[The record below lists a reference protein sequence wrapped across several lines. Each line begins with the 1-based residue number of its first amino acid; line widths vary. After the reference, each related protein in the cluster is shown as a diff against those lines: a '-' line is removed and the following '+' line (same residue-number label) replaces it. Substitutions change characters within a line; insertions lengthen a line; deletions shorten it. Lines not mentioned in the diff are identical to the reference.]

1 MQETTGDRC
10 FDLYQLSVIKR
21 KEKQD
26 KTTEEVEFEKAKEEL
41 TFQPNLTKKKPK
53 TAKKKYNVNQR
64 SVQDNIERMRRARE
78 ERERK
83 KMMTERGYVP
93 GKA

>member
-1 MQETTGDRC
+1 M
-10 FDLYQLSVIKR
+10 
-21 KEKQD
+21 
-26 KTTEEVEFEKAKEEL
+26 EFEKAREEL

-93 GKA
+93 GKVSKALKHGVEKKPLSNNSATYNVKHKPA